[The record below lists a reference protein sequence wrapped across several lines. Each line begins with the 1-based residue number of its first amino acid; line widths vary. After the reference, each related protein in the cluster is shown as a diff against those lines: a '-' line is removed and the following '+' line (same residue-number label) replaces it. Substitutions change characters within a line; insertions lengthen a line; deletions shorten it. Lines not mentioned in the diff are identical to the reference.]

1 MERIP
6 GWIEWL
12 LMLEL
17 NELAG
22 KLKARHI
29 CIDGVEKRVAVAKA
43 VPTARSGV
51 ILPFL
56 FIFGLYILP
65 FPFSLFTDFYEISP
79 NLFAKKIKNKKAK
92 RLPVL
97 QFFIFVFVSRLVVSL
112 YHVIESMS
120 HQTPHSVIGRYT
132 FT

>member
-65 FPFSLFTDFYEISP
+65 SPFSLLTDFYEISP
-79 NLFAKKIKNKKAK
+79 NLFAKNKKQEGVS
-92 RLPVL
+92 PSCSP
-97 QFFIFVFVSRLVVSL
+97 IFLFSF
-112 YHVIESMS
+112 HI
-120 HQTPHSVIGRYT
+120 
-132 FT
+132 